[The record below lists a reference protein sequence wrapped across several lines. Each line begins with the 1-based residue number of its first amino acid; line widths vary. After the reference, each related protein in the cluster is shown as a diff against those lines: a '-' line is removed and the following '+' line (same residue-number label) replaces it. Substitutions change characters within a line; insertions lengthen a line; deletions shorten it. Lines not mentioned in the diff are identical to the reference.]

1 MERITNKDLPY
12 RTLTATDKKC
22 MLPGVLECTP
32 DGRLTFGQVSALHRG
47 ATTAE
52 RSWRINDH
60 KFNHHFDEYYKE
72 INKHFNCDYN
82 KADYHEEKAEWYA
95 YMAELRHKQYD
106 AFMQLLRN

>member
-1 MERITNKDLPY
+1 MTIITKNDIPY

-32 DGRLTFGQVSALHRG
+32 DGRLTFGQVSALHRD
-47 ATTAE
+47 AATAE

-60 KFNHHFDEYYKE
+60 KSNYHFNECDKE
-72 INKHFNCDYN
+72 HDKYFNCDYD
-82 KADYHEEKAEWYA
+82 KADYHEDKAEWYA

-106 AFMQLLRN
+106 AFMELLRN